1 MSIGVHD
8 KEQQIEDSVNTE
20 RYGSIS
26 RVGFLLLL
34 PNFSMI
40 AFTNAVE
47 PLRMANKLSGEELY
61 SWNQLSID
69 DQPVAASNGLI
80 VSPITPLTDLTQYDV
95 LIVCGG
101 IGIHDSSQEEVL
113 HLLSRFA
120 SKRVLLGAICTGA
133 YVLAKAGLLRGYKA
147 TVHWEKLHVVRE
159 LFPATNFTDDLYVI
173 DRDRITCSGGT
184 APLDLMCNLISFKK
198 GKVLSSRVAEQFILE
213 RIRDRN
219 NLQRT
224 PLLSHVGTDQ
234 VTLLTAAQLMEDNIE
249 TPRPL
254 NRLCSELG
262 ISGRQLQRLFQ
273 QYLKT
278 KPAQYYINL
287 RLQRARDLLQQA
299 NMSILDVTMACGF
312 MTTSHFCRSYRKQFG
327 CPPGREMNRHGC

>member
-1 MSIGVHD
+1 MKVA
-8 KEQQIEDSVNTE
+8 VNPE
-20 RYGSIS
+20 RLSSIS
-26 RVGFLLLL
+26 QVGFLLL

-47 PLRMANKLSGEELY
+47 PLRMANKLAGEEIY
-61 SWNQLSID
+61 RWDQLSAD
-69 DQPVAASNGLI
+69 NKSVAASNGLV
-80 VSPITPLTDLTQYDV
+80 VSPITPLTDAKRYDV

-101 IGIHDSSQEEVL
+101 VDVREAVNQEVL
-113 HLLSRFA
+113 DVLSRFA
-120 SKRVLLGAICTGA
+120 KEGVLLGAICTGTFA
-133 YVLAKAGLLRGYKA
+133 LAKAGLLKGYKA
-147 TVHWEKLHVVRE
+147 TIHWEKLHIVRE
-159 LFPATNFTDDLYVI
+159 LFPNTNFTDDLYVV

-184 APLDLMCNLISFKK
+184 APLDLMCNLISSKK
-198 GKVLSSRVAEQFILE
+198 GNQLALKVSEQFIVE

-224 PLLSHVGTDQ
+224 PLMSHIGTDQ
-234 VTLLTAAQLMEDNIE
+234 VTLLTAAQLMENSIE

-254 NRLCSELG
+254 SRLCSELG
-262 ISGRQLQRLFQ
+262 ISARQLQRLFQ

-299 NMSILDVTMACGF
+299 NMSVLDVTMACGF

-327 CPPGREMNRHGC
+327 RLPSHELKRPQD